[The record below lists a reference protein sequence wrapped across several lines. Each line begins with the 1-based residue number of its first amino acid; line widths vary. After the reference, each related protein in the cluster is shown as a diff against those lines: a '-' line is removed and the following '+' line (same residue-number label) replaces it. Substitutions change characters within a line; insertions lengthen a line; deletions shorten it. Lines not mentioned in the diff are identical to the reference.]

1 MSLPLGLQHLLPLT
15 YSTADQPSPTYR
27 TQTILGLLSHPVSY
41 TKYKMEAIIKVK
53 EKWLGNLFFIEQI
66 LAL

>member
-41 TKYKMEAIIKVK
+41 TKYKMEAIFK
-53 EKWLGNLFFIEQI
+53 N
-66 LAL
+66 

>member
-15 YSTADQPSPTYR
+15 YSTADQPSLTYR

-41 TKYKMEAIIKVK
+41 TKYKMEAGIKVK
-53 EKWLGNLFFIEQI
+53 KRWLGEIYQN
-66 LAL
+66 

>member
-41 TKYKMEAIIKVK
+41 TKYKMEAGIKVK
-53 EKWLGNLFFIEQI
+53 KRWLGEIYQN
-66 LAL
+66 